1 MMTRRTLVQS
11 AAALGGLSLLPLPTM
26 AATSA
31 RAAGYRYPEET
42 DPHERPLMQWPV
54 NRAIHDDADFLHDL
68 QAASRRSPTPS
79 PNSSRW

>member
-31 RAAGYRYPEET
+31 APPATATPKKPTRTSAPSCNGPSTAPFMT
-42 DPHERPLMQWPV
+42 TP
-54 NRAIHDDADFLHDL
+54 IFCTTCK
-68 QAASRRSPTPS
+68 AASQK
-79 PNSSRW
+79 